1 VCRGSVLRLGG
12 DGGHVVS
19 ERGVAV

>member
-12 DGGHVVS
+12 DGRHVVS
-19 ERGVAV
+19 ERGDAV